1 MGEVGFGRQESGH
14 STQTAPPVPA
24 LFRPGKR
31 LQHVGCVPVVMGTGA
46 SPQQT
51 PVRVQ
56 GGVAQRILQG
66 DVALMHN
73 HLAASAAWG
82 MNDNGVTDPPES
94 SARVAAGPL
103 WCDYLVSACLRTQQV
118 VRL

>member
-1 MGEVGFGRQESGH
+1 
-14 STQTAPPVPA
+14 
-24 LFRPGKR
+24 
-31 LQHVGCVPVVMGTGA
+31 MGTGA

-56 GGVAQRILQG
+56 GGVAQPILQG
-66 DVALMHN
+66 DVALMRD

-82 MNDNGVTDPPES
+82 MNDNGVTHPPES